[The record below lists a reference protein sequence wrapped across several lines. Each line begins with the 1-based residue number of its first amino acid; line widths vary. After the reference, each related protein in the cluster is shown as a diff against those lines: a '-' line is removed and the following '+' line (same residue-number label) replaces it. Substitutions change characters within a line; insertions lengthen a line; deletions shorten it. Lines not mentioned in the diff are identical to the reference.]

1 MSVWSGVLDSCPG
14 LLCCVIN
21 IKGRL
26 IYATHG
32 YKAIAARL
40 FGHKCE
46 EGRNY
51 PPLITTLD
59 REIHAA
65 LTAAC
70 LGETNALEFAD
81 NNNNVWE
88 LTASPLK
95 LNEDGQTQ
103 ISGVVIR
110 IVSAARKPQS
120 QPSIIR
126 SDPNILEAVP
136 FRACVVDE
144 KGGVLAANKFLCSS
158 LGLNPTSSNVSEML
172 EPDTHSALMKIVAER
187 SGSVECMMQDISEH
201 ENFYQFTAEEVYLDA
216 ALNDIPAKEK
226 LTTRSMRIHASPIEW
241 DGEKSVLLTF
251 EDITEYQQ
259 THDQLRKLLTFDTRT
274 GILNRR
280 GLEHVLLRKISHAV
294 KNGESLSLIAL
305 SVDSLKYITETMGYV
320 AGERMIRDFVKAMKN
335 FLTDRADSVAAR
347 YSRDEFMVIVSCS
360 GPVAVVMANEIRDR
374 SEKIPVSAG
383 VADFSDGVY
392 SGVNDLIGAAY
403 DTMNKAKAAGGN
415 ITLLA
420 GRPS

>member
-70 LGETNALEFAD
+70 LGDANALEFSD
-81 NNNNVWE
+81 STNNVWE

-95 LNEDGQTQ
+95 LIEDGESK

-110 IVSAARKPQS
+110 VSSTSGKPQ
-120 QPSIIR
+120 PPAPIIK
-126 SDPNILEAVP
+126 SDPNLLEAVP
-136 FRACVVDE
+136 FRACVVD
-144 KGGVLAANKFLCSS
+144 KDGGVLAANKFLCSS
-158 LGLNPTSSNVSEML
+158 LGLNPTGSNVSEML
-172 EPDTHSALMKIVAER
+172 EPDTHSALMKVVAER
-187 SGSVECMMQDISEH
+187 SGSVECLMQDISEH
-201 ENFYQFTAEEVYLDA
+201 ENFYQFTPEEVYLDA
-216 ALNDIPAKEK
+216 ALNDIPAKSS
-226 LTTRSMRIHASPIEW
+226 LTARRMRIHASPIDW
-241 DGEKSVLLTF
+241 NGEKSVLLTF
-251 EDITEYQQ
+251 EDITEYQR
-259 THDQLRKLLTFDTRT
+259 THDQLRKLLTFDART

-294 KNGESLSLIAL
+294 KNSEGLSLIAI
-305 SVDSLKYITETMGYV
+305 SIDSLKYITETAGYV
-320 AGERMIRDFVKAMKN
+320 AGERMVRDFVKAMKA
-335 FLTDRADSVAAR
+335 FLQDRADSVAAR
-347 YSRDEFMVIVSCS
+347 YSRDEFMVIVNCS
-360 GPVAVVMANEIRDR
+360 GPVAVIMANEIRER
-374 SEKIPVSAG
+374 SEKIPLSAG

-403 DTMNKAKAAGGN
+403 DTMNKAKASGGN

-420 GRPS
+420 GRP